1 MENTEKN
8 NEHEGNVKILI
19 PLYLDKEVAEWLE
32 QLTE

>member
-8 NEHEGNVKILI
+8 NEHEGIKILI
-19 PLYLDKEVAEWLE
+19 PVYLDEEVAQWLE